1 MRAALCA
8 ADLDFEMIHAPEA
21 SGDFMLNSALRNVGG
36 LLAVLFLVTF
46 LSGSPALAQSDEFS
60 TTSLSSFWFW
70 IREDPTHW
78 SLKTRPGYLRIV
90 TQKGDISTTLAYNA
104 QNILLQGT
112 SSGDFVLTTRVR
124 IFPSYDYQQGGL
136 IAYVNDDNYVKL
148 VRSHILSTGGGM
160 VELVSEVNAKMSWL
174 RLRLL
179 DQDVWLRLTLSG
191 TTFTGDYSLS
201 GKPAEWFGVGS
212 LKASFTAPKVGLMAI
227 NGMLPDV
234 PELPVDFDF
243 FQATGTAV
251 GNVAPQVVGTP
262 RVGQQVFVDLA
273 AEPDLFYYMGAA
285 FDTVPGMQLGTRNLP
300 LNPDPLLVLSVNN
313 LLPGVF
319 NHFNG
324 YLNARGEGRAW
335 IRIPGD
341 TGLVGQS
348 FHVAFV
354 TLNAAKPFGISTI
367 SRATK
372 VQIQS

>member
-1 MRAALCA
+1 
-8 ADLDFEMIHAPEA
+8 
-21 SGDFMLNSALRNVGG
+21 MLNSALRNVGG

-104 QNILLQGT
+104 RNILLQGT

-243 FQATGTAV
+243 FR
-251 GNVAPQVVGTP
+251 P
-262 RVGQQVFVDLA
+262 RVRPWA
-273 AEPDLFYYMGAA
+273 
-285 FDTVPGMQLGTRNLP
+285 TWHRRWW
-300 LNPDPLLVLSVNN
+300 
-313 LLPGVF
+313 
-319 NHFNG
+319 
-324 YLNARGEGRAW
+324 ARRAW
-335 IRIPGD
+335 ASRCSWTWPRSPISSTTWARPLTRCPACSSAPGTCPSIR
-341 TGLVGQS
+341 TRCWC
-348 FHVAFV
+348 
-354 TLNAAKPFGISTI
+354 
-367 SRATK
+367 SR
-372 VQIQS
+372 